1 VPSPCDNLSMSLLL
15 VTHDL
20 GLAHTSP
27 EGHPERTDRLR
38 ATLAGFHRSL
48 PSITDVVAPRVE
60 RGALERVH
68 DHEYIDEIHNF
79 CLDGGGMLDQ
89 DTFAV
94 PDSWEAALHAAGAGI
109 AAVDHLTEGIGDTA
123 FVAVRPPGH
132 HAERHQAM
140 GFCLF
145 NNIAVTA
152 EYLRSLGQ
160 RIAVVDW
167 DVHHGNGTQ
176 RTFWTEP
183 DVLYVSLHEFPFYPG
198 TGWVTEAGGEEGVG
212 ATVNV
217 ALPSGTSSGD
227 FLAAFGRVV
236 LPVVDQFSPDW
247 ILVSAGYDAHIRDPL
262 GGLGVE
268 TSAYGTMAGALA
280 GIVPA
285 NRIVSFLEGGYDLT
299 ALATAPVATVHGIL
313 APSTDV
319 SWPEMSNGSAVRLVD
334 LTVEIASKYW
344 DLE

>member
-1 VPSPCDNLSMSLLL
+1 MSLLL

-27 EGHPERTDRLR
+27 EGHPERSDRLP
-38 ATLAGFHRSL
+38 ATLSGLRRSMHAV
-48 PSITDVVAPRVE
+48 TEVVAPRVE
-60 RGALERVH
+60 RGDLERVH
-68 DHEYIDEIHNF
+68 DRGYIDEIHNF
-79 CLDGGGMLDQ
+79 CLSGGGMLDQ

-109 AAVDHLTEGIGDTA
+109 AAVDHLTAGIGDTA

-145 NNIAVTA
+145 NNIAVSVA
-152 EYLRSLGQ
+152 YLRARGQ
-160 RIAVVDW
+160 RVAVVDW

-183 DVLYVSLHEFPFYPG
+183 DVLYTSIHEFPFYPG
-198 TGWVTEAGGEEGVG
+198 TGWVAEAGAEGGEGT
-212 ATVNV
+212 TVNV
-217 ALPSGTSSGD
+217 ALPSGTSSND
-227 FLAAFGRVV
+227 FLAAFARVV
-236 LPVVDQFSPDW
+236 LPVVEQFSPDW

-262 GGLGVE
+262 GDLGVE
-268 TSAYGTMAGALA
+268 TQAYGTMAGALA

-285 NRIVSFLEGGYDLT
+285 NRIISFLEGGYDLT
-299 ALATAPVATVHGIL
+299 ALATAPVATVQGFL
-313 APSTDV
+313 APERDIA
-319 SWPEMSNGSAVRLVD
+319 WPEMSNGSAGRLVD
-334 LTVEIASKYW
+334 LTVEVASQYW
-344 DLE
+344 DLG

>member
-1 VPSPCDNLSMSLLL
+1 MSLLL

-27 EGHPERTDRLR
+27 EGHPERSDRLV
-38 ATLAGFHRSL
+38 ATLAGFRRSI
-48 PSITDVVAPRVE
+48 PAITDVVAPRVE
-60 RGALERVH
+60 RGDLERVH
-68 DHEYIDEIHNF
+68 DRDYIDEIHNF

-94 PDSWEAALHAAGAGI
+94 PETWEAALHAAGAGI
-109 AAVDHLTEGIGDTA
+109 AAVDHLTAGIGDTA

-145 NNIAVTA
+145 NNVAVA
-152 EYLRSLGQ
+152 AAYLRSLGQ
-160 RIAVVDW
+160 RVAIVDW

-176 RTFWTEP
+176 RSFWTDP

-198 TGWVTEAGGEEGVG
+198 TGWIAEIGGEAGEG
-212 ATVNV
+212 ATLNV
-217 ALPSGTSSGD
+217 ALPSGTSSDD

-236 LPVVDQFSPDW
+236 DPVVGQFSPDW
-247 ILVSAGYDAHIRDPL
+247 ILISAGYDAHIRDPL
-262 GGLGVE
+262 GGLGLE
-268 TSAYGTMAGALA
+268 TSAYGTMASALA

-285 NRIVSFLEGGYDLT
+285 NRIISFLEGGYDLT
-299 ALATAPVATVHGIL
+299 ALSTAPVTTVQGL
-313 APSTDV
+313 LTPDRDPSW
-319 SWPEMSNGSAVRLVD
+319 SEMSNSSAGRLVD
-334 LTVEIASKYW
+334 LTVEMASKYW

>member
-1 VPSPCDNLSMSLLL
+1 MSLLL

-20 GLAHTSP
+20 GFAHTSP
-27 EGHPERTDRLR
+27 HGHPERPDRLE
-38 ATLAGFHRSL
+38 ATLTGFRRSL
-48 PSITDVVAPRVE
+48 PSIVEVVAPRVE
-60 RGALERVH
+60 RVDLERVH
-68 DHEYIDEIHNF
+68 AGEYIDEIHNF
-79 CLDGGGMLDQ
+79 CMEGGGMLDQ

-94 PDSWEAALHAAGAGI
+94 TDSWEAALHAAGAGI
-109 AAVDHLTEGIGDTA
+109 AAVEHLDAGVGDTA

-132 HAERHQAM
+132 HAEQHQAM

-152 EYLRSLGQ
+152 SYLRGQ
-160 RIAVVDW
+160 GRRVAVVDW

-176 RTFWTEP
+176 RTFWQDPEM
-183 DVLYVSLHEFPFYPG
+183 LYVSLHEFPFYPG
-198 TGWVTEAGGEEGVG
+198 TGWVAEAGAENAEG

-217 ALPSGTSSGD
+217 ALPSGTSSDD

-236 LPVVDQFSPDW
+236 VPVVDQFAPDW

-268 TSAYGTMAGALA
+268 TSAYATMAGALA

-285 NRIVSFLEGGYDLT
+285 NRIISFLEGGYDLT
-299 ALATAPVATVHGIL
+299 ALATAPVATVQGFL
-313 APSTDV
+313 SRRGEV
-319 SWPEMSNGSAVRLVD
+319 SWPEMSNGSARRLVD
-334 LTVEIASKYW
+334 LTVEIASDRW
-344 DLE
+344 ELG

>member
-1 VPSPCDNLSMSLLL
+1 MSLLL

-27 EGHPERTDRLR
+27 EGHPERSDRLL
-38 ATLAGFHRSL
+38 ATLSGFRRSL
-48 PSITDVVAPRVE
+48 PSIIEVVAPRVE
-60 RGALERVH
+60 RGDLERVH
-68 DHEYIDEIHNF
+68 DHGYIDEIHNF

-109 AAVDHLTEGIGDTA
+109 AAIDHLTEGIGETA

-145 NNIAVTA
+145 NNIAVSA
-152 EYLRSLGQ
+152 AYLRSLGQ
-160 RIAVVDW
+160 RVAVVDW

-176 RTFWTEP
+176 RTFWIEP

-198 TGWVTEAGGEEGVG
+198 TGWVAETGGEEGLG

-217 ALPSGTSSGD
+217 ALPSGTSSHD
-227 FLAAFGRVV
+227 FLAAFARVV
-236 LPVVDQFSPDW
+236 APVVRQFSPDW
-247 ILVSAGYDAHIRDPL
+247 ILVSAGYDAHIRDPI

-268 TSAYGTMAGALA
+268 TPAYATMAGVLA

-285 NRIVSFLEGGYDLT
+285 NRVVSFLEGGYDLT
-299 ALATAPVATVHGIL
+299 ALATAPVATVQGVLNPPRDISR
-313 APSTDV
+313 A
-319 SWPEMSNGSAVRLVD
+319 EMSNGSAERLVD
-334 LTVEIASKYW
+334 LTVEIAKEYW
-344 DLE
+344 DLA

>member
-1 VPSPCDNLSMSLLL
+1 MSLLL

-27 EGHPERTDRLR
+27 EGHPERSDRLR
-38 ATLAGFHRSL
+38 ATLSGFRRSM
-48 PSITDVVAPRVE
+48 PDITEVVAPRVE
-60 RGALERVH
+60 RPDLERVH
-68 DHEYIDEIHNF
+68 DHDYINEIHDF
-79 CLDGGGMLDQ
+79 CLEGGGMIDE

-109 AAVDHLTEGIGDTA
+109 AAVDHLTAGIGETA

-132 HAERHQAM
+132 HAERHTAM

-152 EYLRSLGQ
+152 AYLKSLGQ
-160 RIAVVDW
+160 RVAVVDW

-198 TGWVTEAGGEEGVG
+198 TGWVAEAGADEGMG
-212 ATVNV
+212 MTVNV
-217 ALPSGTSSGD
+217 ALPSGTSSDD
-227 FLAAFGRVV
+227 FLAAFARVAV
-236 LPVVDQFSPDW
+236 PVVKQFSPDW
-247 ILVSAGYDAHIRDPL
+247 ILVSAGYDAHVRDPL
-262 GGLGVE
+262 GGLSVE
-268 TSAYGTMAGALA
+268 TSAYSVMAGALA
-280 GIVPA
+280 GIVPG

-299 ALATAPVATVHGIL
+299 ALATAPVATVMGIL
-313 APSTDV
+313 RPQQHTV
-319 SWPEMSNGSAVRLVD
+319 WPEMSNGSAERLVD
-334 LTVEIASKYW
+334 LTVEIAKEHW
-344 DLE
+344 DIE

>member
-1 VPSPCDNLSMSLLL
+1 MSLLL

-27 EGHPERTDRLR
+27 EGHPERSDRLL
-38 ATLAGFHRSL
+38 ATLSGFRRSM
-48 PSITDVVAPRVE
+48 PDITEVVAPRVE
-60 RGALERVH
+60 RADLERVH
-68 DHEYIDEIHNF
+68 DHDYIDEIHDF
-79 CLDGGGMLDQ
+79 CLQGGGMIDQ

-109 AAVDHLTEGIGDTA
+109 AAVDHLTSGIGDTA

-152 EYLRSLGQ
+152 SYLRSLGQ
-160 RIAVVDW
+160 RVAIVDW

-176 RTFWTEP
+176 HSFWTDP

-198 TGWVTEAGGEEGVG
+198 TGWVAEAGGEEGVG
-212 ATVNV
+212 TTVNV
-217 ALPSGTSSGD
+217 ALPSGTSSDD
-227 FLAAFGRVV
+227 FLAGFSRVV
-236 LPVVDQFSPDW
+236 VPVVTQFSPDW

-268 TSAYGTMAGALA
+268 TSAYTVMAGALS

-285 NRIVSFLEGGYDLT
+285 NRIISFLEGGYDLT
-299 ALATAPVATVHGIL
+299 ALATAPVATVQGIL
-313 APSTDV
+313 SPQQHIV
-319 SWPEMSNGSAVRLVD
+319 WPEMSNGSAERLVD
-334 LTVEIASKYW
+334 LTVEIAKEYW
-344 DLE
+344 DIE

>member
-1 VPSPCDNLSMSLLL
+1 MSLLL

-27 EGHPERTDRLR
+27 EGHPERSDRLP
-38 ATLAGFHRSL
+38 ATLSGLRRSL
-48 PSITDVVAPRVE
+48 PSIIEVVAPRVE
-60 RGALERVH
+60 RGDLERVH
-68 DHEYIDEIHNF
+68 DHEYIDEIHHF

-109 AAVDHLTEGIGDTA
+109 AAIDHLTAGIGETA

-145 NNIAVTA
+145 NNIAVA
-152 EYLRSLGQ
+152 ASYLRSLGQ
-160 RIAVVDW
+160 KVAVVDW

-176 RTFWTEP
+176 RTFWTES

-198 TGWVTEAGGEEGVG
+198 TGWVAEAGAEAGLGT
-212 ATVNV
+212 TVNV
-217 ALPSGTSSGD
+217 ALPSGTSSND
-227 FLAAFGRVV
+227 FLAAFARVV
-236 LPVVDQFSPDW
+236 APVVREFSPDW
-247 ILVSAGYDAHIRDPL
+247 VLVSAGYDAHVRDPI

-268 TSAYGTMAGALA
+268 TSAYARMAGALA

-285 NRIVSFLEGGYDLT
+285 NRIISFLEGGYDLT
-299 ALATAPVATVHGIL
+299 ALATAPVATVQGIL
-313 APSTDV
+313 SPPRDV
-319 SWPEMSNGSAVRLVD
+319 SWPEMSNRSAERLVD
-334 LTVEIASKYW
+334 LTVEVAKEYW
-344 DLE
+344 DIA

>member
-1 VPSPCDNLSMSLLL
+1 MSLLL

-20 GLAHTSP
+20 GLAHTAP
-27 EGHPERTDRLR
+27 EGHPERGDRLV
-38 ATLAGFHRSL
+38 ATLSGLRRSL
-48 PSITDVVAPRVE
+48 PSVVEVTAPRVE
-60 RGALERVH
+60 RGDLERVH
-68 DHEYIDEIHNF
+68 DHGYIDEIHNF
-79 CLDGGGMLDQ
+79 CLDGGGMIDQ

-94 PDSWEAALHAAGAGI
+94 PDSWEAALHAAGAGV
-109 AAVDHLTEGIGDTA
+109 AAVDHLMAGIGDTA

-152 EYLRSLGQ
+152 AYLRSLG
-160 RIAVVDW
+160 RRVAVVDW

-198 TGWVTEAGGEEGVG
+198 TGWVAEAGAEGG
-212 ATVNV
+212 AGTTVNI
-217 ALPSGTSSGD
+217 ALPSGTSSQD
-227 FLAAFGRVV
+227 FLAAFARVV
-236 LPVVDQFSPDW
+236 IPVVDEFSPNW

-268 TSAYGTMAGALA
+268 TSAYAAMAGALA
-280 GIVPA
+280 GIVSP
-285 NRIVSFLEGGYDLT
+285 NRIISFLEGGYDLT
-299 ALATAPVATVHGIL
+299 ALATAPVATVQGL
-313 APSTDV
+313 LSPEFRTV
-319 SWPEMSNGSAVRLVD
+319 WPEMSNRSASRLVD
-334 LTVEIASKYW
+334 LTVEVAKEYW